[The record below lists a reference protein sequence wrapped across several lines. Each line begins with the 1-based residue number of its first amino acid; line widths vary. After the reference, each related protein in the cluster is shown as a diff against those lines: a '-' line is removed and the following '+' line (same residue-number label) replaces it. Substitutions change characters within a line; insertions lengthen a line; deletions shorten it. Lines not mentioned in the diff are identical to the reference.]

1 MLFDLL
7 SRCVY
12 SYIYI
17 YRFIFIYIYM
27 YILSNYVFKR
37 ELRCSSFMRG
47 DSSGNDAASSGSGG
61 DLAFIQK
68 VENFVL

>member
-1 MLFDLL
+1 
-7 SRCVY
+7 
-12 SYIYI
+12 
-17 YRFIFIYIYM
+17 M